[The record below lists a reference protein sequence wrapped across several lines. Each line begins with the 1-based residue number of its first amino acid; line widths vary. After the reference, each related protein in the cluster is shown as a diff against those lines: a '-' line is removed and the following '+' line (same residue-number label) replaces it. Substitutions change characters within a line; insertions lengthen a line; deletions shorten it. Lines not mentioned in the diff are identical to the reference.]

1 MHLMTKPAPFD
12 GLKFVNSFASLP
24 DTFYSRVDAEPY
36 NSIRLLSFNR
46 AAADLIGLPQDAD
59 KHPDFADYING
70 RLNMPGSDPL
80 AMLYAGHQFGHWV
93 PQLGDGRAL
102 MLGEIENN
110 AGDGWELQ
118 LKGAGTTPY
127 SRSGDGRAVLR
138 STIREYLC
146 SEAMHGLNIPT
157 TRALCMVGT
166 EDEVYRERIE
176 TGAILLR
183 MAPSHVRFGSFEVF
197 SSRGQTNE
205 IEQLADYIIGR
216 FYPELEQ
223 EADRYAQ
230 WFGDVVTRTA
240 RMIAKWQAVGFCHGV
255 MNTDNMSILGL
266 TLDYGPYGFLD
277 AYQPGYICNHSDH
290 WGRYAYDQQPAIGLW
305 NLQRLGDALV
315 SLIPQEQ
322 IAAALSQYEEDLSIE
337 YSIQMRSKFG
347 LEQSRPEDAQL
358 ITGMLDL
365 LAENQVDYTIFFRRL
380 SEFRPESRNET
391 IQDLFLD
398 RDAFDLWATD
408 YKLRLAL
415 EGRADR
421 VRKQAMQAVNPK
433 FILRNHLAQVAI
445 EKAEQ
450 GDLSELDTL
459 FMLLQSPFD
468 EHPDYDS
475 YAGFPPDWASQLE
488 ISCSS

>member
-1 MHLMTKPAPFD
+1 MPEMTTPSPFD
-12 GLKFVNSFASLP
+12 GLRFVNSFARLP
-24 DTFYSRVDAEPY
+24 ECFYSRVDAEPY
-36 NSIRLLSFNR
+36 ESIRLLSFNR
-46 AAADLIGLPQDAD
+46 AAADLIELPQNVE
-59 KHPDFADYING
+59 KHPDFAQTING
-70 RLNMPGSDPL
+70 RLSIPGSDPV

-93 PQLGDGRAL
+93 SQLGDGRAL
-102 MLGEIENN
+102 MLGEVENS
-110 AGDGWELQ
+110 AGERWELQ

-146 SEAMHGLNIPT
+146 SEAMHALNIPT
-157 TRALCMVGT
+157 TRALCMVGS

-197 SSRGQTNE
+197 ASRGQTEE
-205 IEQLADYIIGR
+205 IKQLADYILDR
-216 FYPELEQ
+216 FYPELKHQ
-223 EADRYAQ
+223 ADPYAQ
-230 WFGDVVTRTA
+230 WFSDVVTRTA
-240 RMIAKWQAVGFCHGV
+240 RMIAQWQAVGFSHGV

-277 AYQPGYICNHSDH
+277 AYQPGYVCNHSDH
-290 WGRYAYDQQPAIGLW
+290 RGRYAYDQQPSIGLW

-315 SLIPQEQ
+315 SLIPKDQ
-322 IAAALSQYEEDLSIE
+322 IEAALSQYEQDLSIE

-365 LAENQVDYTIFFRRL
+365 LEENQVDYSIFFRRL
-380 SEFRPESRNET
+380 CEFRSESRNEE
-391 IQDLFLD
+391 IRDLFLN
-398 RDAFDLWATD
+398 RESFDTWAAD
-408 YKLRLAL
+408 YTLRLAL
-415 EGRADR
+415 EGRADLP
-421 VRKQAMQAVNPK
+421 RKEAMQAVNPK
-433 FILRNHLAQVAI
+433 FILRNHLAQIAI

-450 GDLSELDTL
+450 GDLSEVETL
-459 FMLLQSPFD
+459 FTLLQHPFD
-468 EHPDYDS
+468 EHPEHES
-475 YAGFPPDWASQLE
+475 YAGFPPDWASDLE